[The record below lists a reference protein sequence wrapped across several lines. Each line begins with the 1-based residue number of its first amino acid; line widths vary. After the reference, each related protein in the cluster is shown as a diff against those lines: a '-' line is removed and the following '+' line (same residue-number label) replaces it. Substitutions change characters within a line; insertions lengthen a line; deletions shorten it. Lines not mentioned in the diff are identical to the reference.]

1 VDDQAEMR
9 IERVSKTLRELAL
22 EKMRSAIL
30 DFRFKPGDRLV
41 ERNIAQMLGVSR
53 TVVREVIRNLESEGL
68 VEIVPHHGPIVAK
81 ASPEDVEQIYE
92 LRMLLEGAAARSA
105 ALSARPEDVEALRHS
120 LAEVQDG
127 YRAGEPTKVLSATSK
142 FYETLFICGGKPVAL
157 NMLKAINSRIN
168 HLRAVTISTE
178 GRAQAGPAEMQ
189 NIVDAIARGD
199 VEEAQAATT
208 RHVTSAATLALAHLK
223 L

>member
-1 VDDQAEMR
+1 MDDPAEMR

-22 EKMRSAIL
+22 EKMRAAIL
-30 DFRFKPGDRLV
+30 DFRFRPGDRLV
-41 ERNIAQMLGVSR
+41 ERNVAQMLGVSR

-105 ALSARPEDVEALRHS
+105 AVSARPEDVEALR
-120 LAEVQDG
+120 LALADVQEG
-127 YRAGEPTKVLSATSK
+127 YRTGEPTKVLSATSK
-142 FYETLFICGGKPVAL
+142 FYETLFTCGGKLVAL

-178 GRAQAGPAEMQ
+178 GRSRNGPAEMQ
-189 NIVDAIARGD
+189 DIIEAIARADAEG
-199 VEEAQAATT
+199 AQSASA
-208 RHVTSAATLALAHLK
+208 RHVMSAAKLALAHLK
-223 L
+223 S

>member
-1 VDDQAEMR
+1 MDDQADMR

-22 EKMRSAIL
+22 EKMRAAIL

-41 ERNIAQMLGVSR
+41 ERHMAQMLGVSR

-105 ALSARPEDVEALRHS
+105 AVNAKTEDVEALR
-120 LAEVQDG
+120 LALADVQEG
-127 YRAGEPTKVLSATSK
+127 YRAGAPTEVLSATSK
-142 FYETLFICGGKPVAL
+142 FYETLFSCGGKPVAL
-157 NMLKAINSRIN
+157 NLLKAINLRIN

-178 GRAQAGPAEMQ
+178 GRARNGPAEMQ
-189 NIVDAIARGD
+189 DIVDAIARGD
-199 VEEAQAATT
+199 AEGAQAATT
-208 RHVTSAATLALAHLK
+208 RHVTSAAALALAHLK